1 MAKWDWYENARGAA
15 RTAVGIG
22 KAALDRFSQPV
33 SPQTQAVDRI
43 NTDPAARARV
53 QSNLAAKR
61 AANPTNPLTKTSAF
75 RTMGQPTKPTFKGF
89 FKSGGLG
96 KVGYPTLDAMN
107 LLNSGLSV
115 AQGDYEASPARVI
128 GDVGSVARLA
138 RLHPRV
144 AAGGG
149 APLKAAA
156 DPRTALIAYGA
167 ETVAPHVKEAFDPA
181 ANLARYNQNVATALN
196 PPPPTYWE
204 KLLGLESPQPSQA
217 WKNSVANGAP
227 VSPSNFQSIP
237 GTTAFDKRPAVRT
250 PAQGAK
256 QPKAATDYQLGEVF
270 DFALQ
275 RGIDPA
281 FDYLFHVIRRD
292 KLSEEQGLQLYSD
305 FMKKLYNQR
314 AFDNAVNQP
323 LITDPGQL
331 DRMREIGRQP

>member
-1 MAKWDWYENARGAA
+1 MGKWDWYENARGAA
-15 RTAVGIG
+15 RTAIGVG

-33 SPQTQAVDRI
+33 SPQTQAVNRI
-43 NTDPAARARV
+43 NSDPAARARV

-61 AANPTNPLTKTSAF
+61 AANPTNPLTKSSAF
-75 RTMGQPTKPTFKGF
+75 KTMGQAKSFAGKAIWPT
-89 FKSGGLG
+89 
-96 KVGYPTLDAMN
+96 VDALN
-107 LLNSGLSV
+107 IANSGVSI
-115 AQGDYEASPARVI
+115 AQGDYDASPSKVI
-128 GDVGSVARLA
+128 SDAGSVARLA
-138 RLHPRV
+138 RLHSGV
-144 AAGGG
+144 AARGG
-149 APLKAAA
+149 APLKVAA

-181 ANLARYNQNVATALN
+181 ANAARYDQNRATALN

-217 WKNSVANGAP
+217 WKDSVANGAP

-237 GTTAFDKRPAVRT
+237 GTTAFDKRPAT
-250 PAQGAK
+250 PAQGTR
-256 QPKAATDYQLGEVF
+256 QPKSVTDLKLGEVF

-292 KLSEEQGLQLYSD
+292 KLSEEQGLQLYND
-305 FMKKLYNQR
+305 FMKKIYNQK

-323 LITDPGQL
+323 LITDEGQL
-331 DRMREIGRQP
+331 DRMREVGRQL